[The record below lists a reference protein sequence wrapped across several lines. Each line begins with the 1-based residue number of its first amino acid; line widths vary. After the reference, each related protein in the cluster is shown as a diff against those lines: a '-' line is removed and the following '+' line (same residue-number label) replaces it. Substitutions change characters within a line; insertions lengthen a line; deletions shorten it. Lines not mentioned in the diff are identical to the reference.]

1 MDMRAVK
8 RKQSHLRTIICM
20 MLVLA
25 MVVTIL
31 PENVQAEMV
40 NTPGFTLDLTDLER
54 PPLFS
59 AIGKAGP
66 GGALVIGTSIV
77 LPEGEDLY
85 ILDSRQACE
94 GKQVVRVFYEGRV
107 WKVIGSDIVD
117 LKDSKFNGVYFS
129 T

>member
-1 MDMRAVK
+1 MREVK
-8 RKQSHLRTIICM
+8 RKQSHLRTVICM

-25 MVVTIL
+25 MFVTIL

-40 NTPGFTLDLTDLER
+40 NTPGFTLDLTYLER

-107 WKVIGSDIVD
+107 WKVMGSDIVD
-117 LKDSKFNGVYFS
+117 LSEPMTFHTLPS
-129 T
+129 

>member
-40 NTPGFTLDLTDLER
+40 NTPGFTLDLTDL
-54 PPLFS
+54 
-59 AIGKAGP
+59 K
-66 GGALVIGTSIV
+66 
-77 LPEGEDLY
+77 
-85 ILDSRQACE
+85 
-94 GKQVVRVFYEGRV
+94 
-107 WKVIGSDIVD
+107 GS
-117 LKDSKFNGVYFS
+117 
-129 T
+129 

>member
-1 MDMRAVK
+1 MDMRVVK

-66 GGALVIGTSIV
+66 ACDRHFNRLAGGRRPV
-77 LPEGEDLY
+77 Y
-85 ILDSRQACE
+85 IR
-94 GKQVVRVFYEGRV
+94 
-107 WKVIGSDIVD
+107 
-117 LKDSKFNGVYFS
+117 
-129 T
+129 